1 MSIKDLIEM
10 LSPLLFVLLVIK
22 FFKIGKILIKTL
34 IVSVAV
40 IWLLV
45 KFGIVVL

>member
-10 LSPLLFVLLVIK
+10 LSPLIFVVIAIK
-22 FFKIGKILIKTL
+22 CFKIGKAIIKWFLI
-34 IVSVAV
+34 IAAV